1 MSPGSCREKHHPSHH
16 DQEYRRAHIIIARRG
31 YANNRKEAYRPL
43 HGDGD
48 GNNSNFTQIVH
59 LRNEDNPVISTWLV
73 MKTNKYTSWQI
84 QNEMLKVMALEVLR
98 DVPASLHSS
107 PFYSIMAADT
117 TDSSNREQVVSMG
130 GQYFACS

>member
-1 MSPGSCREKHHPSHH
+1 
-16 DQEYRRAHIIIARRG
+16 
-31 YANNRKEAYRPL
+31 
-43 HGDGD
+43 
-48 GNNSNFTQIVH
+48 
-59 LRNEDNPVISTWLV
+59 

-117 TDSSNREQVVSMG
+117 TDSSNREQVVPMG